1 VSNLYFYW
9 KKIMIKEKVTWLESY
24 AICPYKYKHVP
35 FDWSN
40 IKTFEA
46 VNVWDIVHLA
56 HQYPDMADIMADI
69 FFDDTLPTLTWS
81 KNNIAK
87 KQIHNIIALARN
99 RIKEYDWYEKFF
111 EVKNTININW
121 VIVTW
126 SYDCLVKEP
135 DPDVEN
141 GILYHLIEFKTTS
154 NLDYYSNWIE
164 KKQIMLYW
172 YMIMKKFNIEKIK
185 VTYQIYVKWKDNIK
199 ATAERKS
206 KILYLK
212 KAWIINQ
219 IDYIDDIES
228 KVFTI
233 IDNYKLSSEMD
244 YWRPSPKNEDWSDC
258 SHCWFCPLRNA
269 ESAAD
274 IWMEICPAK
283 KDNSKIDIDWEIDF
297 SI

>member
-1 VSNLYFYW
+1 
-9 KKIMIKEKVTWLESY
+9 MIKEKVTGLESY

-35 FDWSN
+35 FDGSN

-46 VNVWDIVHLA
+46 VNVGDIVHLA

-69 FFDDTLPTLTWS
+69 FFDDTLPTLTGS

-99 RIKEYDWYEKFF
+99 RIKEYDGYEKFF
-111 EVKNTININW
+111 EVKNTINING
-121 VIVTW
+121 VIVTG

-164 KKQIMLYW
+164 KKQIMLYG

-185 VTYQIYVKWKDNIK
+185 VTYQIYVKGKDNIK

-212 KAWIINQ
+212 KAGIINQ

-244 YWRPSPKNEDWSDC
+244 YWRPSPKNEDGSDC

-274 IWMEICPAK
+274 IGMEICPAK
-283 KDNSKIDIDWEIDF
+283 KDNSKIDIDGEIDF